1 MISRAPE
8 YDFLIAGGGLQ
19 AGLLALAIGNH
30 QPDARVLILEKN
42 DRLFGNHTWSF
53 HDSDVSKS
61 VTWLK
66 AVSCRHWPAY
76 KVKFP
81 GCEKRINLGYSSF
94 SSAQLD
100 AAVEAIALQGN
111 LEIQT
116 GHSVETISEES
127 VLTGSSA
134 TFTAKTIV
142 DCRGTR
148 PEQLPSMRCGFQKF
162 HGFEVELETHD
173 WPDQLPILMDA
184 TVDQLDGFRFLYVLP
199 LTERRVLIEDTH
211 FSETQDLDRQNS
223 LSQVRNYLAER
234 SIDNWKIV
242 REENGCLP
250 MPFDSSLKPNA
261 SSPFRGGFCGGWFH
275 AATGYSLPL
284 AVRFA
289 ESVATSSPGEIRR
302 KISLLVNRNR
312 FQAAFARF
320 LNRLLFQLVSP
331 RKRFEIFR
339 RFYMALPDS
348 TIKRFYA
355 HEFTKLD
362 AARILIGSPP
372 RGLTPVRFLK
382 SFKGITCPV
391 LQS

>member
-1 MISRAPE
+1 MKISRNPE

-19 AGLLALAIGNH
+19 AGLLALAIHHH
-30 QPDARVLILEKN
+30 QPGARVLIVEKN
-42 DRLFGNHTWSF
+42 DCLFGNHTWSF
-53 HDSDVSKS
+53 HDSDIPEL

-66 AVSCRHWPAY
+66 AISYRKWPAY
-76 KVKFP
+76 RVSFP
-81 GCEKRINLGYSSF
+81 GFERRVDLGYCSF
-94 SSAQLD
+94 SSAQLNS
-100 AAVEAIALQGN
+100 AIEASASKGD

-116 GHSVETISEES
+116 AQSVVNISEHSLE
-127 VLTGSSA
+127 TGSGEIY
-134 TFTAKTIV
+134 TAKVTI

-148 PEQLPSMRCGFQKF
+148 RDQMPTHCGYQKF
-162 HGFEVELETHD
+162 YGFEVELED
-173 WPDQLPILMDA
+173 QEWPDRLPILMDA
-184 TVDQLDGFRFLYVLP
+184 TIEQRDGFRFLYVLP
-199 LTERRVLIEDTH
+199 LTSRRVLIEDTC
-211 FSETQDLDRQNS
+211 FSENSTLDPQESLTQVQ
-223 LSQVRNYLAER
+223 NYLAER
-234 SIDNWKIV
+234 SIEHWKIV

-250 MPFDSSLKPNA
+250 MPFNSSMKPNA
-261 SSPFRGGFCGGWFH
+261 SSPLRGGFCGGWFH

-289 ESVATSSPGEIRR
+289 ETVATSSPDEIAQR
-302 KISLLVNRNR
+302 ISLLANQNR
-312 FQAAFARF
+312 FQATFSRF

-339 RFYMALPDS
+339 RFYGALPDT

-372 RGLTPVRFLK
+372 HGLTPVRFLK
-382 SFKGITCPV
+382 SFKAIPCPV